1 MRTETS
7 GPTSGPVFGFKFFSI
22 RLLTG
27 RPMIAT
33 CCGILNFS
41 DMLFGIRLLG
51 RFMFE
56 VSPRISPLAW
66 VHKGLPTAAPDISI
80 GVATAQSFCGLL
92 SGFESLPDPFQ
103 LHGCGASLLLCISA
117 WPRVSEVWLVKLR
130 CKNILMLRR
139 CRSLVHG
146 LAATALP
153 SQFNFRLGIRVC
165 HRLGV
170 WVLVCQANK

>member
-7 GPTSGPVFGFKFFSI
+7 GPTSGHVLVFKFYPI

-33 CCGILNFS
+33 CCGILNFI

-80 GVATAQSFCGLL
+80 GVATAQSFCGLR

-103 LHGCGASLLLCISA
+103 LHGCGAGLLLCISN
-117 WPRVSEVWLVKLR
+117 L
-130 CKNILMLRR
+130 
-139 CRSLVHG
+139 
-146 LAATALP
+146 
-153 SQFNFRLGIRVC
+153 
-165 HRLGV
+165 
-170 WVLVCQANK
+170 